1 MAAFEYV
8 SNEAPE
14 VKGAPKPPLDLS
26 HHFSRV
32 TLARDESSVKK
43 FYQYFKIPGIA
54 NLAGGLPHASLFPF
68 DTLEAQTAKPERWTP
83 TANDPTDLSEQ
94 LQSTRLTKDRDVTAS
109 NHITVPHTSAAANL
123 LKKID
128 LTTALQ
134 YGPSQGYPPLF
145 SFLRQFSR
153 EVLHPNVPYAG
164 GPEISLTVGNTDGMA
179 KTVEAFTNVWSAG
192 RDQICERP
200 GLLCEHFA
208 FLSAV
213 QTVEP
218 RGVQVVPVEM
228 DEVGLAPTG
237 PGGLEDVLEN
247 WDPARGLRPHLLYTV
262 SIGQNPTGGT
272 VSVQRRKE
280 VYAICSKYDV
290 IIIEDDPYWYLQYPT
305 APLQE
310 AEARNL
316 PIPIEPVHQFAK
328 KSGYPFIDSLVPSY
342 LSVDTDGRVVRLDT
356 FSKTIAPGCRVGWIT
371 SQPAIIERLLRI
383 AECSTQG
390 PSGFVQCMLSELVL
404 GAGQPAMAEF
414 KKKAQKDQLS
424 FAGWRCDGWV
434 RWLAGLRGVYERRM
448 NRMCGNLEEGRFLL
462 KQNTPLRAADS
473 DWAIISKTEMYSFSW
488 PRGGMFVWVQLHY
501 ENHPLAHV
509 IPGSELSDALWVF
522 LTRPPYLCL
531 ASVGAMFSPTDQIR
545 NEEGWKYF
553 RLCFSA
559 VSEEELDKSSKSF
572 AAGIKAFWLIKDKKA
587 LNDINDIQ
595 VDTETFAGELVNL
608 TMMNAC

>member
-356 FSKTIAPGCRVGWIT
+356 FSKTIAPGCR
-371 SQPAIIERLLRI
+371 
-383 AECSTQG
+383 
-390 PSGFVQCMLSELVL
+390 
-404 GAGQPAMAEF
+404 
-414 KKKAQKDQLS
+414 
-424 FAGWRCDGWV
+424 WRCDGWV